1 MRPLP
6 PRGPGPLSKREE
18 VALAD
23 GRRPEA
29 PPGSPSSLRRQ
40 RMEAG
45 ASIALA
51 WAGATLGGLR
61 GHAPVRAVDTWR
73 ASCCTPARPQS
84 YVCLKAGDSEPSRV
98 KCRALSLRDAG
109 AFWGG
114 VGGPWLLLG
123 APGPPT
129 SPPAPLNAE
138 DAPWCLLLS
147 RELGRAEGPS
157 ELRRRPGPSSR
168 PAPRPSPELP
178 LPCSPSLHSRQ
189 RAGIPY
195 AGEWQGCYD
204 GIFWKE
210 QNDEFLPGT
219 GVGGRA
225 RSQRHDGL
233 GLVHVGTSLLLGG
246 GGRSVTVCRH

>member
-1 MRPLP
+1 MWPLP

-61 GHAPVRAVDTWR
+61 GHAPVRAVDTRR
-73 ASCCTPARPQS
+73 ASRCTAACLQS

-98 KCRALSLRDAG
+98 KCRALSSHDAR

-114 VGGPWLLLG
+114 WGARGCFSEPRDLLPVPRPHSMLRTPRG
-123 APGPPT
+123 V
-129 SPPAPLNAE
+129 
-138 DAPWCLLLS
+138 CCF
-147 RELGRAEGPS
+147 LGRSPRPRGP
-157 ELRRRPGPSSR
+157 E
-168 PAPRPSPELP
+168 APRP
-178 LPCSPSLHSRQ
+178 RT
-189 RAGIPY
+189 
-195 AGEWQGCYD
+195 GC
-204 GIFWKE
+204 
-210 QNDEFLPGT
+210 
-219 GVGGRA
+219 V
-225 RSQRHDGL
+225 S
-233 GLVHVGTSLLLGG
+233 
-246 GGRSVTVCRH
+246 